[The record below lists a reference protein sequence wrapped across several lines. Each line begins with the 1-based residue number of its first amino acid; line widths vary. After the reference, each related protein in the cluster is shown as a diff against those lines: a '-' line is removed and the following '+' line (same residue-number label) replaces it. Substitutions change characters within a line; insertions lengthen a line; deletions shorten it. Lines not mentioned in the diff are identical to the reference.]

1 MESFTIFIIY
11 MLWIITISQYLYHQL
26 LKPKTDH
33 ILLIGIILNILFVVL
48 YLLLQKHPFVST
60 TLLYVFVFLPSLFYE
75 GDMKHKLTI
84 TFMSLTFA
92 VASETA
98 WSTFFIAISPLFPHT
113 SMIPA
118 LFKTNNQYILISI
131 FSLLSGSVFY
141 LLAYLAATIFKN
153 YFTVLKSGYILKL
166 CFYYM
171 VVIFFQN
178 MITSSASV
186 KESLFILP
194 VFIVSTI
201 IMCILFDRV
210 LKQISTQNQE
220 IALKKQQVKL
230 LETQLTSYKKTEKQ
244 YMSIRHWNHDIANH
258 LMALSH
264 LIESSQYEEA
274 KDYIK
279 HIVEENN
286 HEYI

>member
-1 MESFTIFIIY
+1 MQSFVIFIIY
-11 MLWIITISQYLYHQL
+11 MLWLITISQYLYHQL
-26 LKPKTDH
+26 LNPKTDH
-33 ILLIGIILNILFVVL
+33 ILLIDIILNILFVVL
-48 YLLLQKHPFVST
+48 YLLLQSHPFIST
-60 TLLYVFVFLPSLFYE
+60 TLLYVFVFLPSLFYKE
-75 GDMKHKLTI
+75 DIKHKLTI

-98 WSTFFIAISPLFPHT
+98 WSTFFIALSPLFPHT
-113 SMIPA
+113 NMIPT

-131 FSLLSGSVFY
+131 FSFLSGSFFC
-141 LLAYLAATIFKN
+141 LLAYQAASIFKN

-194 VFIVSTI
+194 VFVISTI

-210 LKQISTQNQE
+210 LKQISTQSQE
-220 IALKKQQVKL
+220 IALKKQKVEL
-230 LETQLTSYKKTEKQ
+230 LETQLTSYKDTEAQ

-274 KDYIK
+274 KEYIK
-279 HIVEENN
+279 HIIEE
-286 HEYI
+286 E